1 MKRERRFLQEAV
13 HVDLTESKSKKISG
27 YAARFA
33 PCRSQDLGGWYE
45 EVDPKAFA
53 KCLATNPDVRALWNH
68 SADHV
73 LGRTKSGTLQLGVTS
88 EGLRYSIEPP
98 DTQTA
103 KDLMISLERGDV
115 DQASFGFV
123 TRKDSWKEELDGTIV
138 RTLLEVDLF
147 DVSPTTFGAYTDAS
161 SQVRSLFP
169 DDKGHIPT
177 EIQAKIAEV
186 RSLGTSAEHSSAA
199 KTEKRYSK
207 IMSAVSGYKW
217 AITPEKLETICAL
230 LDARANG
237 QSATKEEIRAAMQAA
252 HSDAPTGAQG
262 VAVIPVYGVI
272 AARMMMFDEFSGGT
286 SCEAIQMA
294 FRSALADDTVGTIV
308 LDIDSPGGTVTG
320 VPELAAEILAAR
332 GTKPVIAVANSMA
345 ASAAYWIASAADKI
359 VVTPS
364 GDVGS
369 IGVYTTHQ
377 DVSAAMEKEGV
388 KVTYIQAGKYKTD
401 GNPYTPPS
409 EEFLEN
415 TQKDVNTF
423 YQMFLNAVAA
433 GRGISAETVAET
445 FGQGRMV
452 MAQDAVACGM
462 ADEIATLE
470 QVVGAV
476 VTANA
481 DQMVGQPTDGMQAD
495 VTTVDDT
502 CNCECESCSLGD
514 CKDCTNDACDDP
526 NCDCAEDTDPDTE
539 DDMDFSGQAVVEGT
553 PTALS
558 EEQEWKETFALKL
571 KLAKARIS
579 F

>member
-1 MKRERRFLQEAV
+1 
-13 HVDLTESKSKKISG
+13 
-27 YAARFA
+27 
-33 PCRSQDLGGWYE
+33 
-45 EVDPKAFA
+45 
-53 KCLATNPDVRALWNH
+53 
-68 SADHV
+68 
-73 LGRTKSGTLQLGVTS
+73 
-88 EGLRYSIEPP
+88 
-98 DTQTA
+98 
-103 KDLMISLERGDV
+103 
-115 DQASFGFV
+115 
-123 TRKDSWKEELDGTIV
+123 
-138 RTLLEVDLF
+138 
-147 DVSPTTFGAYTDAS
+147 
-161 SQVRSLFP
+161 
-169 DDKGHIPT
+169 
-177 EIQAKIAEV
+177 
-186 RSLGTSAEHSSAA
+186 
-199 KTEKRYSK
+199 
-207 IMSAVSGYKW
+207 
-217 AITPEKLETICAL
+217 
-230 LDARANG
+230 
-237 QSATKEEIRAAMQAA
+237 
-252 HSDAPTGAQG
+252 
-262 VAVIPVYGVI
+262 
-272 AARMMMFDEFSGGT
+272 
-286 SCEAIQMA
+286 MA

-539 DDMDFSGQAVVEGT
+539 DDMDFSGQAVAEGT